1 MDIELMSHMTR
12 VERAIKSLT
21 RALVAGAVVMSAGL
35 YFHAPAWATWFAV
48 GLTGF
53 LLGLRR

>member
-1 MDIELMSHMTR
+1 MSHMTR